1 METVGGVVG
10 VVGGGEVLMEG
21 EGEREGGGGVV
32 VAAVLDMMRC
42 D

>member
-10 VVGGGEVLMEG
+10 VGGGEVLMEG
-21 EGEREGGGGVV
+21 EGEREGEGGVV

>member
-21 EGEREGGGGVV
+21 EGEREGGVV